1 MSTRSLPPG
10 WPRAVP
16 PPIGDGWVRDAVAW
30 LLDQCPPEYR
40 GIAVVRQHPRVLVA
54 FAQSHV
60 KAQRDG
66 TDRLLSGVRSGL
78 RGEDPR
84 VVGQAVAA
92 LESEQARLELVA
104 RAINALDDAITRDQ
118 PRAGG

>member
-1 MSTRSLPPG
+1 MNARSLPPG

-16 PPIGDGWVRDAVAW
+16 PPTGDGWVRDAVAW

-40 GIAVVRQHPRVLVA
+40 GIPVIRQHPRVLVA
-54 FAQSHV
+54 FAQWQLQ
-60 KAQRDG
+60 AQREG
-66 TDRLLSGVRSGL
+66 ADRALSGVRTTL

-84 VVGQAVAA
+84 VVAQAIAA

-104 RAINALDDAITRDQ
+104 RAIDALADAIARDQ
-118 PRAGG
+118 ALAAG